1 MQKKSSLQLTF
12 QTLTRSLSSL
22 KDFKTW
28 AVSQLSASPSAAL
41 DTDVLVQHIT
51 GLSKTQLLLKRDEE
65 LSPGL
70 EAWLKD
76 AVAKRQTGLPVAY
89 ITGHK
94 EFYGYDFY
102 VSPAVLIPKPDTE
115 VLVEKAI
122 DIIIEKMEARPN
134 SLLYVCDMCTGSGC
148 IGLSVLRTLIDV
160 YKIPVGKLPIFN
172 LVDISGA
179 ALEVAQK
186 NADELIPENA
196 RSLVRFIQSNL
207 FEMVPGKFDVILTN
221 PPYIP
226 ASMVDELL
234 QDGRCEP
241 RLALDGDVTHMGEK
255 SSSTDGLDLIRRLIP
270 EAQEH
275 LNPLGSMIMET
286 GEYNAEEAA
295 ALAEDSGFKPEL
307 YRDLEGQLRG
317 FVCR

>member
-1 MQKKSSLQLTF
+1 M
-12 QTLTRSLSSL
+12 TLFE
-22 KDFKTW
+22 FKTY
-28 AVSQLSASPSAAL
+28 AVSQLSNSPSAGL
-41 DTDVLVQHIT
+41 DVDVLVQYAT

-65 LSPGL
+65 LSSDL
-70 EAWLKD
+70 EAKLKD
-76 AVAKRQTGLPVAY
+76 DVEKRKSGLPVAY

-94 EFYGYDFY
+94 EFYGYDFF

-115 VLVEKAI
+115 ILVEKAI

-160 YKIPVGKLPIFN
+160 YKIPVGQLPIFTM
-172 LVDISGA
+172 VDISGR

-186 NADELIPENA
+186 NADALIPENA
-196 RSLVRFIQSNL
+196 RSLVRFVQSNL

-226 ASMVDELL
+226 AVMVDELL
-234 QDGRCEP
+234 QDGRSEP
-241 RLALDGDVTHMGEK
+241 RLALDGDVTAIGEK
-255 SSSTDGLDLIRRLIP
+255 SSSSDGLNLIRRLLP
-270 EAQEH
+270 EARAH

-286 GEYNAEEAA
+286 GEYNAECAA
-295 ALAEDSGFKPEL
+295 DLAEELDFKPEL

-317 FVCR
+317 FVCL